1 MEIRHYKFDRITMD
15 ADKCFGKPCVRGLR
29 IPVTSILA
37 FLSGGMTIEEMLK
50 QWPELERE
58 DILQALG
65 YAAAMMEERVLPFT
79 PPGK

>member
-1 MEIRHYKFDRITMD
+1 MEVRHYKFDRITMD
-15 ADKCFGKPCVRGLR
+15 ANKCFGKACVRGLR

-37 FLSGGMTIEEMLK
+37 FLGGGMTIEEMLK

-65 YAAAMMEERVLPFT
+65 YAAAMMEERVLPLT